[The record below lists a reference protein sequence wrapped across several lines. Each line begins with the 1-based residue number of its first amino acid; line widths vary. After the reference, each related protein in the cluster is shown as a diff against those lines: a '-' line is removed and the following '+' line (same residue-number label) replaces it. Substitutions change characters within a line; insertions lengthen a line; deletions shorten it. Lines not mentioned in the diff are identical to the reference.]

1 MICTNVQGVFM
12 KLNIPTKRLVVDV
25 TKRLHAKVKHA
36 AFQKDMTIRQFILI
50 AIYAMLARDEQQ
62 S

>member
-1 MICTNVQGVFM
+1 M